1 MALHIQLDL
10 FEPCTEDFL
19 FRGEVASLAKSHNQL
34 RKATFAKFS
43 ETERNL
49 SRELLRM
56 NEKLEALER
65 QLHLVAKAT
74 K

>member
-10 FEPCTEDFL
+10 FEPCTEEFL
-19 FRGEVASLAKSHNQL
+19 FRGEVASLAKSHNAL

-43 ETERNL
+43 EVERNL
-49 SRELLRM
+49 SREVIRLNDRI
-56 NEKLEALER
+56 EALER
-65 QLHLVAKAT
+65 QLLMVAKT